1 MGHLGG
7 NPCDHVAPALLR
19 PPCLLCHFPVTDLL
33 RSAPFFNTPIGRE
46 IIEPVAAAGKKE
58 KKKAATAAS

>member
-33 RSAPFFNTPIGRE
+33 RSAPFNTPIGRE